1 MPDAAIR
8 SMNPRTTAPSQLGER
23 QFSNV
28 DIRARAESVEPFD
41 RTRNG
46 SASSNSIGSEPHSTW
61 AEASIL
67 IIGAKIIV
75 HAPDLPVGGGS
86 DGRKFVRGSTVLT
99 METVRA
105 LCCELPEKIDARD
118 VGRAL
123 TLFAQQQGRKAG
135 SFADDFNISNT
146 VIKELTRLDRI
157 TSAVSALIDSSSRWP
172 TRENLV
178 HVSRGKSEA
187 DQFDRWGQIERGETR
202 KTRRENGYTEFRAVK
217 LGATVKQLRVAL
229 AMVTQIDGFLAEAEF
244 TSDEKHAIDT
254 LDDLMIELSCQ
265 ARRIRARERR
275 DANLSLVP
283 K

>member
-1 MPDAAIR
+1 M
-8 SMNPRTTAPSQLGER
+8 
-23 QFSNV
+23 

-75 HAPDLPVGGGS
+75 HAPDLPLGGGS

-157 TSAVSALIDSSSRWP
+157 TSAVSALIDNSSRWP

-178 HVSRGKSEA
+178 YVSRAKTETN
-187 DQFDRWGQIERGETR
+187 QRKRWEQIERGETR
-202 KTRRENGYTEFRAVK
+202 KMRRAKGCVASRFSRLMALKEHLAV
-217 LGATVKQLRVAL
+217 ADSMT
-229 AMVTQIDGFLAEAEF
+229 GF
-244 TSDEKHAIDT
+244 
-254 LDDLMIELSCQ
+254 C
-265 ARRIRARERR
+265 
-275 DANLSLVP
+275 
-283 K
+283 